1 MVKRALLIIDVQRD
15 FLPGGAV
22 PTEEKGIVPV
32 IVDLLSRKIFDL
44 TIASQ
49 DWHPK
54 DHISFAAV
62 HGKQPGQQI
71 IVNGITYSVFA

>member
-1 MVKRALLIIDVQRD
+1 MARRALLLIDVQQD

-22 PTEEKGIVPV
+22 PTQERGILGV
-32 IVDLLSRKIFDL
+32 ISDLLHRKFDL

-54 DHISFAAV
+54 V
-62 HGKQPGQQI
+62 
-71 IVNGITYSVFA
+71 SVQHQ

>member
-1 MVKRALLIIDVQRD
+1 MDRSVSGSAGPMVKRALLLIDVQRD

-22 PTEEKGIVPV
+22 PTEEKGIVPI

-49 DWHPK
+49 DWHPQVLQT
-54 DHISFAAV
+54 A
-62 HGKQPGQQI
+62 GL
-71 IVNGITYSVFA
+71 T